1 MSNVTDQA
9 TALLNANVPSGLR
22 DAARW
27 VIWRTEVRE
36 GKPTKCP
43 VHLEKNH
50 RIDPTAPSEWTDF
63 ASAVAVL
70 GRRDDVAGIGFVF
83 ATDGGYCGVDV
94 DDGVD
99 PATGQFKPWAEDL
112 VRRLNSYTEISPS
125 GTGAKIFLRGR
136 KPGER
141 CRKKYHDG
149 EVEMYDAGRFFTVTG
164 RRIDT
169 VSADVESRQAELEE
183 VYRTVFGEPQTA
195 PTSTSSPGETVAA
208 AAPELSDDEIINLAS
223 TNRKSGVKF
232 SALWNGQWNDFFNS
246 ASEADSS
253 VVFTLAFYTKDAA
266 QIDRLFRRSK
276 LYRPKWDE
284 VHGAETYGQTTI
296 AKALAKVTG
305 QYRPRKGKQK
315 KAVPAPPPTNT
326 GGLPS
331 IIIDDVQLRDLTA
344 QGLSALRRAN
354 APPVVFVRSGSLCRV
369 TRHEDGQPAVDDI
382 DKTRLRAR
390 LADAATFY
398 TVNRQGENVNTNPP
412 LYLAENIL
420 AQGTWEF
427 PALLGVARSPVLRRD
442 GTLCTT
448 PGYDAESRLYYCPDP
463 GLIVPSIPD
472 VPSDAEVE
480 AARDTL
486 IDLVGEFPFADRAS
500 LANAMAILLS
510 ILMRP
515 VISGHVPLAIVDAP
529 VQGTGKTL
537 MVTALGTVGVGMV
550 AGESIPDK
558 QNDDEWR
565 KKITAVLLKG
575 PPLVLLDNI
584 PDNTTIDAP
593 PLAALLTT
601 HFWSDRLLGKND
613 SVQLPSRAVW
623 VATGNNLRVAGD
635 MPRRCYTVRMDA
647 NSERPWTR
655 TGFRHADLEQYAAA
669 NRGPLLAAAFT
680 LIRSWFAAG
689 QPKADAPALGS
700 FQEWADTVGG
710 VLAHA
715 GIQGFLANLEDIRSV
730 QDEDTLQW
738 QAFFA
743 AWWEHFRGQ
752 PVTADDLAQ
761 RILSHENLSDEP
773 LPEPLL
779 VNKDRGEGSLKRSIG
794 RNLSRLTGRIF
805 DGRKLC
811 DAGANAKT
819 HVRKWCLTASEG
831 LVARLVTSPEE
842 RNLALNLAHEDEA
855 GQGLTNRGEVSEVI
869 LPMLAHTRAHV
880 RTRAPEISNGL
891 KITSPNL
898 LTSPTVAAAAD
909 EVVI

>member
-1 MSNVTDQA
+1 MMPREI
-9 TALLNANVPSGLR
+9 ALENIPARLR
-22 DAARW
+22 ELPRW
-27 VIWRTEVRE
+27 VCWKVVERD

-43 VHLEKNH
+43 VSAATGANADST
-50 RIDPTAPSEWTDF
+50 DPATWATFDAALAAFQADED
-63 ASAVAVL
+63 L
-70 GRRDDVAGIGFVF
+70 AGIGFVF
-83 ATDGGYCGVDV
+83 APDDGLCGVDL
-94 DDGVD
+94 DDSID
-99 PATGQFKPWAEDL
+99 PATGELKPWAREI
-112 VRRLNSYTEISPS
+112 VEQLNSYTEVSPS
-125 GTGAKIFLRGR
+125 GHGVKIFLRAQ
-136 KPGER
+136 KPGGR
-141 CRKKYHDG
+141 CRKGYHDG
-149 EVEMYDAGRFFTVTG
+149 EAEMYSAGRFFTVTG
-164 RRIDT
+164 RRLDT
-169 VSADVESRQAELEE
+169 VSADVEGRQAELEA
-183 VYRTVFGEPQTA
+183 VYRQVFGDIEPLRPPVPRDVHTDG
-195 PTSTSSPGETVAA
+195 PDLT
-208 AAPELSDDEIINLAS
+208 DDEIVNLAS

-232 SALWNGQWNDFFNS
+232 SALWNGHWNDYFNS

-253 VVFTLAFYTKDAA
+253 VVFTLAFYTKDAG
-266 QIDRLFRRSK
+266 QIDRLFRRSR
-276 LYRPKWDE
+276 LYRDKWDE

-296 AKALAKVTG
+296 AKALAKVTA
-305 QYRPRKGKQK
+305 QYRPRKR
-315 KAVPAPPPTNT
+315 KARKPRGAAHPTPVAT
-326 GGLPS
+326 GGLPA
-331 IIIDDVQLRDLTA
+331 IVIDDVQLRDLTA
-344 QGLSALRRAN
+344 QGLSALRQAN
-354 APPVVFVRSGSLCRV
+354 APPVLFVRSGSLCRV
-369 TRHEDGQPAVDDI
+369 TRHEDGLPAVDDM
-382 DKTRLRAR
+382 DKVRLRAR
-390 LADAATFY
+390 LADTATFY
-398 TVNRQGENVNTNPP
+398 RLNRQRENVNTNPP

-420 AQGTWEF
+420 AQGTWDF
-427 PALLGVARSPVLRRD
+427 PALVGVARSPILRRD
-442 GTLCTT
+442 GTICTT

-463 GLIVPSIPD
+463 DLVVPPIPE
-472 VPSDAEVE
+472 VPSDEEVA
-480 AARDTL
+480 AARDAL
-486 IDLVGEFPFADRAS
+486 IDLVGEFPFADGAS

-515 VISGHVPLAIVDAP
+515 VITGHVPLAIVDAP

-550 AGESIPDK
+550 AGESIPDR

-584 PDNTTIDAP
+584 PDNSTIDAP

-601 HFWSDRLLGKND
+601 NFWSDRLLGKND
-613 SVQLPSRAVW
+613 NVQLPSRAVW

-669 NRGPLLAAAFT
+669 NRGKLLAAAFT

-689 QPKADAPALGS
+689 KPRADVPAFGS

-710 VLAHA
+710 VLAHV
-715 GIQGFLANLEDIRSV
+715 GFDGFLANLEDIRSV

-743 AWWEHFRGQ
+743 AWWDHFGDR

-761 RILSHENLSDEP
+761 RILSHENLSEEP

-811 DAGANAKT
+811 DAGANTKT
-819 HVRKWCLTASEG
+819 HVRIWCLRASEG
-831 LVARLVTSPEE
+831 PVARLVTSPEE
-842 RNLALNLAHEDEA
+842 RNLARNLAQEDES
-855 GQGLTNRGEVSEVI
+855 GQGLTDAGEVSEVI
-869 LPMLAHTRAHV
+869 PLMLARAQARV
-880 RTRAPEISNGL
+880 RTRAPEISGGR
-891 KITSPNL
+891 KITSRNL
-898 LTSPTVAAAAD
+898 VTSPRPAGE